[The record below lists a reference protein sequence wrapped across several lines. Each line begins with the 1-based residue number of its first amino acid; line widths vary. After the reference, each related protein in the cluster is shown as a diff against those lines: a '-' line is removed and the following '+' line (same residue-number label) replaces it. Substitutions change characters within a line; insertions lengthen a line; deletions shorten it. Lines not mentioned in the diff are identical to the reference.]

1 MDDPIRNYL
10 DAIARASE
18 DVVRASARPWWV
30 DAVGAVGAIAVGSF
44 AFLRLEQRLHL
55 ADVSASGRERIDLP

>member
-1 MDDPIRNYL
+1 MDDPIRNDL
-10 DAIARASE
+10 D
-18 DVVRASARPWWV
+18 
-30 DAVGAVGAIAVGSF
+30 AIAVGSF